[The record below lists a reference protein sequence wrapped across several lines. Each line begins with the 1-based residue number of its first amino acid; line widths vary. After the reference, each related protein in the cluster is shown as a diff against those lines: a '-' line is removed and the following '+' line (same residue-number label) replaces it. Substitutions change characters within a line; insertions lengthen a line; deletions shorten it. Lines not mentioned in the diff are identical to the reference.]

1 MWEGGRRGRRGD
13 RGGRREG
20 IGRNGGG
27 REQERGD
34 MYSPGVA
41 IVCTACVVCAGLIVK
56 SWRLVGRIVSTKD
69 ENSNL
74 SEVFLTHYEYHT
86 HFSLALISCSSITG
100 ILKPQEG
107 HLSWAVY
114 NRWTGLLDWT
124 TGLPDSP
131 KIP

>member
-27 REQERGD
+27 REQEGGD

-41 IVCTACVVCAGLIVK
+41 IVCIACVVCAGLIVK

-74 SEVFLTHYEYHT
+74 
-86 HFSLALISCSSITG
+86 G
-100 ILKPQEG
+100 DP
-107 HLSWAVY
+107 
-114 NRWTGLLDWT
+114 
-124 TGLPDSP
+124 
-131 KIP
+131 